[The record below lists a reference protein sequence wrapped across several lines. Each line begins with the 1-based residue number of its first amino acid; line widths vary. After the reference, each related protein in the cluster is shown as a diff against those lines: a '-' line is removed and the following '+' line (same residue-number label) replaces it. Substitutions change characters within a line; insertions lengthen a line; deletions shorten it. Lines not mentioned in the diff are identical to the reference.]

1 MPEAQRTFIMPFA
14 DGSGEEGIGAM
25 LVDSHTHLLRLE
37 ISPEDA
43 VRSAAEVGV
52 VAVVNVGTDVE
63 DSQRGAELAAVLPN
77 VYSTAGIHPHNAG
90 TYTAA
95 DLEALAEL
103 SESPGI
109 VALGEVGLDYYRSEW
124 SGEVQQALFEDVIS
138 LANDTRLPLVI
149 HSREAFAD
157 TMACLGSARVPVV
170 LHCFEGGE
178 REVREARERGYYV
191 GLAGNVTYR
200 DSETAR
206 VLRLIDEERLLVE
219 TDAPYLS
226 PQPVRGRKNTPE
238 NLVHTTGF
246 VAERLGMEHE
256 ELATLASRN
265 PRNLFGV
272 PVDV

>member
-1 MPEAQRTFIMPFA
+1 MPLA
-14 DGSGEEGIGAM
+14 DDSGEEGMSAM

-37 ISPEDA
+37 VSPEEA

-95 DLEALAEL
+95 DLEALAAL

-109 VALGEVGLDYYRSEW
+109 AALGEVGLDYYRGYSSSE
-124 SGEVQQALFEDVIS
+124 EQQALFEDVIS

-149 HSREAFAD
+149 HAREAFAD
-157 TMACLGSARVPVV
+157 TMALLGSARGSVV

-178 REVREARERGYYV
+178 LEVGEARERGYYV
-191 GLAGNVTYR
+191 GLAGNVTYK
-200 DSETAR
+200 DSETAIA
-206 VLRLIDEERLLVE
+206 LRLIDEERLLVE

-226 PQPVRGRKNTPE
+226 PQPVRGRKNAPE
-238 NLVHTTGF
+238 NVVHTAGF
-246 VAERLGMEHE
+246 VAERLGMEDE
-256 ELATLASRN
+256 ELATLTTRN
-265 PRNLFGV
+265 ARNLFGLPLEV
-272 PVDV
+272 

>member
-1 MPEAQRTFIMPFA
+1 
-14 DGSGEEGIGAM
+14 M

-37 ISPEDA
+37 VTPQEA
-43 VRSAAEVGV
+43 VREAAEAGVG
-52 VAVVNVGTDVE
+52 AVVNVGTDVE

-90 TYTAA
+90 AYTAA

-109 VALGEVGLDYYRSEW
+109 VALGEVGLDYYRGYV
-124 SGEVQQALFEDVIS
+124 SGETQKALFEDVIS

-157 TMACLGSARVPVV
+157 TMALLGSARVPVV

-178 REVREARERGYYV
+178 GEVREARERGYYV
-191 GLAGNVTYR
+191 GLAGNVTYKN
-200 DSETAR
+200 SATAA
-206 VLRLIDEERLLVE
+206 VLGLMDEEKLLVE

-226 PQPVRGRKNTPE
+226 PRPVRGERNAPKNV
-238 NLVHTTGF
+238 VHTARF
-246 VAERLGMEHE
+246 VARRLGVGEG
-256 ELATLASRN
+256 ELATLTTRN
-265 PRNLFGV
+265 ARNLFGLPLEV
-272 PVDV
+272 

>member
-25 LVDSHTHLLRLE
+25 LVASHTHLLRLE

-43 VRSAAEVGV
+43 VRSAA
-52 VAVVNVGTDVE
+52 D
-63 DSQRGAELAAVLPN
+63 
-77 VYSTAGIHPHNAG
+77 
-90 TYTAA
+90 
-95 DLEALAEL
+95 
-103 SESPGI
+103 
-109 VALGEVGLDYYRSEW
+109 GEVGLDYYRSEW
-124 SGEVQQALFEDVIS
+124 SEEVQKALFEDVIS

-178 REVREARERGYYV
+178 REVREASERGYYV

-246 VAERLGMEHE
+246 VAERLGMEDE
-256 ELATLASRN
+256 ELATLTTRN
-265 PRNLFGV
+265 ARNLFGLPLEV
-272 PVDV
+272 

>member
-1 MPEAQRTFIMPFA
+1 MPLA
-14 DGSGEEGIGAM
+14 DVSGEEVMGAM

-37 ISPEDA
+37 VSPEEA
-43 VRSAAEVGV
+43 VKAAAEAEV
-52 VAVVNVGTDVE
+52 VAVVNVGTDIE

-109 VALGEVGLDYYRSEW
+109 VALGEVGLDYYRGYAPREA
-124 SGEVQQALFEDVIS
+124 QQALFEDVIA

-157 TMACLGSARVPVV
+157 TMALLGSARVSVV

-178 REVREARERGYYV
+178 LEVGEARERGYYV
-191 GLAGNVTYR
+191 GLAGNVTYKN
-200 DSETAR
+200 SETAKA
-206 VLRLIDEERLLVE
+206 LRLVDAERLLVE

-226 PQPVRGRKNTPE
+226 PQPVRGESNVPKNV
-238 NLVHTTGF
+238 VHTARF
-246 VAERLGMEHE
+246 VAERLGMEDE
-256 ELATLASRN
+256 ELATLTTRN
-265 PRNLFGV
+265 ARNLFGLPLEV
-272 PVDV
+272 

>member
-1 MPEAQRTFIMPFA
+1 MTL
-14 DGSGEEGIGAM
+14 GKGIGAM

-37 ISPEDA
+37 VSPERA

-90 TYTAA
+90 TYTP
-95 DLEALAEL
+95 AEL

-124 SGEVQQALFEDVIS
+124 SGEVQRALFEDVIS

-157 TMACLGSARVPVV
+157 TMACLGSARVPIV
-170 LHCFEGGE
+170 LHCFEGGD
-178 REVREARERGYYV
+178 REAREARERGYYV
-191 GLAGNVTYR
+191 GLAGNVTYSG
-200 DSETAR
+200 SETAR

-226 PQPVRGRKNTPE
+226 PQPVRGRKNAPE
-238 NLVHTTGF
+238 NVVHTAGF
-246 VAERLGMEHE
+246 VAERLGMEDE
-256 ELATLASRN
+256 ELATLTTRN
-265 PRNLFGV
+265 ARNLFGLPLEV
-272 PVDV
+272 